1 MRISVHMNYSAM
13 ENMQHNFILSETY
26 SHMHWSLH
34 VSHLIHQVC
43 IRGETALTSVF
54 LFTPCYVLKILDSG
68 VETTAKTK
76 LL

>member
-1 MRISVHMNYSAM
+1 MNYSAM
-13 ENMQHNFILSETY
+13 ESMQHNFILSETY

-43 IRGETALTSVF
+43 IRGETYSN
-54 LFTPCYVLKILDSG
+54 G
-68 VETTAKTK
+68 VDFGVPFHPMLRSQDPGLMRRNHGKQTK